1 MAANL
6 AYWERQAGLAADSE
20 RRAQGRVERT
30 LAALNQIPNPDTAPA
45 RADEWRMACAEYN
58 RALTAR
64 NRAGTR
70 RLNAEQAV
78 RQERNTLLLAEAGVA
93 A

>member
-1 MAANL
+1 LTANL

-30 LAALNQIPNPDTAPA
+30 LAALNAVPNPDAAPA

-70 RLNAEQAV
+70 RLNAEKAV
-78 RQERNTLLLAEAGVA
+78 RECRMGELLAAAGVA

>member
-1 MAANL
+1 MGADL

-30 LAALNQIPNPDTAPA
+30 LAALNAVPNPDAAPA
-45 RADEWRMACAEYN
+45 RADGWRMACAEYK

-64 NRAGTR
+64 NRAGAR
-70 RLNAEQAV
+70 RLDAERAV
-78 RQERNTLLLAEAGVA
+78 AQERNTLLRAAAGVA